1 MASRQKIF
9 NSLYSL
15 TIFIIME
22 IVALNIMY
30 RSGNGQEFFL
40 TKFSQPFVKAFWGLS
55 QGIGDYFS
63 LKGINEDLAKE
74 NFALLTALTAAGVDT
89 TAAREGVGAQSAIIG
104 KFRYTRA
111 SVVKISTNKH
121 HNYLILDKGARDSI
135 TARSG
140 VITPFGVVGI
150 IDTVSNGYAF
160 ARSFQNH
167 NFNLSVRIGK
177 EGTTGPLSWNGKSG
191 AVLRDISLHFP
202 FRIGD
207 TVYTSGLSTIFP
219 PDIPLGIIKED
230 RISNGSTR
238 EFDVDLFQDYSS
250 IRFVTVVSNTERE
263 EILDLER
270 KEAGR

>member
-1 MASRQKIF
+1 M
-9 NSLYSL
+9 
-15 TIFIIME
+15 
-22 IVALNIMY
+22 NILY

-40 TKFSQPFVKAFWGLS
+40 TKFSQPFIKAFWGVS
-55 QGIGDYFS
+55 QSIGDYFA

-74 NFALLTALTAAGVDT
+74 NFALLTALQAAGVDT
-89 TAAREGVGAQSAIIG
+89 TAARGNGQAQSATIG

-111 SVVKISTNKH
+111 SVVKVSTNKH
-121 HNYLILDKGARDSI
+121 HNYLILDKGARDGVS
-135 TARSG
+135 ARSG
-140 VITPFGVVGI
+140 VITSFGVVGI

-160 ARSFQNH
+160 ARSFRNH

-177 EGTTGPLSWNGKSG
+177 EGTTGPLSWDGKDG
-191 AVLRDISLHFP
+191 AVLRNISLHFP

-219 PDIPLGIIKED
+219 PDIPVGIIKRD
-230 RISNGSTR
+230 RISNGSMR

-250 IRFVTVVSNTERE
+250 VRFVTLVTNTERE

-270 KEAGR
+270 KEGGK